1 MHFAG
6 SNLSTDPKCPKC
18 IYKISKN
25 FRVEKSG
32 EISRNLRFSRFFVP
46 ASKSDTHHGW
56 GSRIRTYECQSQS
69 LVPYRL
75 AIPQDILFLVEQ
87 QYYSILCQRCQV
99 KKQSFLE
106 YFFAFFSQNHKK
118 NTRLISI
125 PQNQASAA
133 QPFMRCNS
141 LHTSDQLRLETA
153 RGSRFTSLAPI
164 QQEASSGRKA
174 SKNLC
179 FQIISSSESS
189 RRTRSSSSPSDRL
202 RSLPAS
208 R

>member
-56 GSRIRTYECQSQS
+56 GGRIRTDECQSQS

-75 AIPQDILFLVEQ
+75 ATPQCLIHLFIIPYSDASVKVCGRFLFDSWNLCMVVCVWFYILSKRQIAGTENTPRSFSARR
-87 QYYSILCQRCQV
+87 YRCIIKAILCNSRRLPDRRPLAIDGENIP
-99 KKQSFLE
+99 SFGVL
-106 YFFAFFSQNHKK
+106 
-118 NTRLISI
+118 
-125 PQNQASAA
+125 ASA
-133 QPFMRCNS
+133 FWTIS
-141 LHTSDQLRLETA
+141 L
-153 RGSRFTSLAPI
+153 
-164 QQEASSGRKA
+164 
-174 SKNLC
+174 
-179 FQIISSSESS
+179 ESS
-189 RRTRSSSSPSDRL
+189 KIREAVRL
-202 RSLPAS
+202 
-208 R
+208 